1 MLRWRWSRVS
11 VSVWSWLR
19 AALALL
25 VVGNMAF
32 VIAQVS
38 VTLLGGSLVNVLGLG
53 KGWEPLWYL
62 WAMVMLLLEQLV
74 VRKVWVATVG
84 EMWDPPE
91 VTNLVVFDLS
101 KPGLMHPAV
110 GVLGLCGVAL
120 QAFASA
126 LSCRRLINSLGLWWS
141 KSQNLWVVWE
151 LGFANWAK
159 Q

>member
-1 MLRWRWSRVS
+1 M
-11 VSVWSWLR
+11 
-19 AALALL
+19 
-25 VVGNMAF
+25 
-32 VIAQVS
+32 
-38 VTLLGGSLVNVLGLG
+38 NVLGLG

-62 WAMVMLLLEQLV
+62 WVMVMLLLEQLV